1 MNIFDIRNF
10 NSDEIN
16 KIKNIVE
23 EGVTTKG
30 KIKDLQE
37 SLNDTVKMICQDLN
51 DGIKNKEQKVKPS
64 MIKKMINI
72 KFKDSLEDE
81 KDKLKEVETILDL
94 VK

>member
-1 MNIFDIRNF
+1 MNIFDIRTF
-10 NSDEIN
+10 NPDEIDR
-16 KIKNIVE
+16 IKNIVE
-23 EGVTTKG
+23 EGVNTKG

-72 KFKDSLEDE
+72 KFKDSLEEE

>member
-1 MNIFDIRNF
+1 MNIFDIRSF
-10 NSDEIN
+10 NPDEIN
-16 KIKNIVE
+16 RIKNIVE

-37 SLNDTVKMICQDLN
+37 SLNDTVKIICQDLN

>member
-1 MNIFDIRNF
+1 MNIFDIRTF
-10 NSDEIN
+10 NPDEIN
-16 KIKNIVE
+16 RIKNIVE
-23 EGVTTKG
+23 EGVNTKG

-72 KFKDSLEDE
+72 KFKDSLEEE

>member
-1 MNIFDIRNF
+1 MNIFDIRSF
-10 NSDEIN
+10 NPDEIN
-16 KIKNIVE
+16 RIKNIVE

-94 VK
+94 VE

>member
-1 MNIFDIRNF
+1 MNIFDIRTF
-10 NSDEIN
+10 NPDEIN
-16 KIKNIVE
+16 RIKNIVE
-23 EGVTTKG
+23 EGVNTKG

-37 SLNDTVKMICQDLN
+37 SLNDTIKMICQDLN
-51 DGIKNKEQKVKPS
+51 NGIKNKEQKVKPS

>member
-1 MNIFDIRNF
+1 MNIFDIRTF
-10 NSDEIN
+10 NPDEIN
-16 KIKNIVE
+16 RIKNIVE
-23 EGVTTKG
+23 EGVNIKG

-37 SLNDTVKMICQDLN
+37 SLNDTVTIICQDLN
-51 DGIKNKEQKVKPS
+51 DGIKNKGQKVKPS

-72 KFKDSLEDE
+72 KFKDSLEEE

>member
-1 MNIFDIRNF
+1 MNIFDIRTF
-10 NSDEIN
+10 NPDEIN
-16 KIKNIVE
+16 RIKNIVE
-23 EGVTTKG
+23 EGVNIKG

-37 SLNDTVKMICQDLN
+37 SLNDTVKIICQDLN

-72 KFKDSLEDE
+72 KFKDSLEEE

>member
-1 MNIFDIRNF
+1 MNIFDIRTF
-10 NSDEIN
+10 NPDEIN
-16 KIKNIVE
+16 RIKNIVE

-37 SLNDTVKMICQDLN
+37 SLNDTVKIICQDLN